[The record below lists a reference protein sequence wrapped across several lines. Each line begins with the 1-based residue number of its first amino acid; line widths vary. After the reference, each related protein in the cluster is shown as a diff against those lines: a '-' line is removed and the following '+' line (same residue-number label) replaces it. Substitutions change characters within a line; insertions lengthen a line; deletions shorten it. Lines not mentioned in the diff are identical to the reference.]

1 MTPRIHRTLRHALSR
16 HPLSM
21 ALAMAVLAL
30 PAAPALAQ
38 SQGTELPR
46 GGNVTRGNATIS
58 YNPGAGDVIPV
69 NAATTIRQTS
79 RGAVIE
85 WGSFSISEGN
95 TVIFDHA
102 TPGGVTLNRVV
113 GWAGDAPLAS
123 LIAGAINAPDGTV
136 FLVNQSGITF
146 AGSAQVNVG
155 GIVASTLDIDDVD
168 FSAGAAS
175 GRHVFAHA
183 ANGDPPAAVVVD
195 RGATLTATRP
205 DGTIALLGGS
215 VENNGTLTGA
225 GGSIGLIAGQ
235 SITLDPYGDGLTQ
248 FTITAPGDD
257 GMAIN
262 HGVIASDG
270 GSIDLRA
277 GYLVETDGSLNVDS
291 SGSRRGSI
299 TLAADNIQIGQDAS
313 LDASG
318 AGRGGSILLQAGET
332 LVTGAR
338 ASLRADGGSA
348 GGTILT
354 QAPWLDLRGL
364 RVSAGGGSPGQWRIE
379 SGGDLALVPGNGTF
393 GGYAS
398 LVSDTSVA
406 GALSAGSDVGLQAG
420 AAGGPT
426 SQINIAPGVN
436 VAATNPLPVTL
447 SFRTPAGQIMGGV
460 AASGAST
467 GAWSLAGSAPLAL
480 VFDALST
487 IGLYG
492 GALRTAGGSVSMGSR
507 ASSSEGIT
515 LSGMRIGSLG
525 GSIALDGGTAQ
536 TYGVG
541 IADSD
546 IDSGGGDITI
556 AGQSIGSGFR
566 GIAHGVF
573 FDASTLIAGSG
584 HIRVDGSSRDGTGI
598 LAYGASLSSTGLQLL
613 GNGRAGVL
621 LSATAL
627 DGGTGSIGIGGIA
640 NGAAA
645 DAGVALLQSSRIRG
659 SGDLSVSGWSQHHH
673 GIQVDS
679 GSRLD
684 GGGMVVLRAGSASAD
699 ALQVDGAASS
709 SGVLNLRTG
718 AVSGDAV
725 VDDDTAAMVLG
736 GLFASARTLANL
748 DTPVLVAGHAA
759 YGGAITVADAIIR
772 NGDLTLQND
781 GGTAGIQLDDV
792 LDTGS
797 HTLALSSGGDI
808 GQTANA
814 AITTRDLL
822 VRANGNVALDAAANH
837 VASDTL
843 AGSAGGG
850 FAFLNSA
857 ALALGTVSAIGA
869 TGDSRTTPLTASG
882 ISAGGNV
889 FVRSLAGNLTLRG
902 NVSGNRV
909 DLVSAGVLDNAG
921 NASVSAADSW
931 RIWASTWSGETRGG
945 LAGSGGLPNLYGCTY
960 AGACAVGVP
969 ATDNHFVYAAQPVLA
984 IRFDDQSR
992 VYGQQNPPLTYTVSA
1007 PLFADDRIAL
1017 SAYTS
1022 ATATS
1027 DTGSY
1032 AIDWKFD
1039 SPNPGYFLSVSP
1051 GTLLVTPALL
1061 TYVADPLSILM
1072 GQRLGTLHGTVT
1084 GFVNGDTLQTATTGT
1099 ARFATDATPLSLPG
1113 DYAIVG
1119 SGLSARNY
1127 VFEQAPANATALN
1140 IGLVRQ
1146 PTPPDYVLQPP
1157 DNYLYDLNIG
1167 QAGICPVDTP
1177 LGMKQESNGD
1187 TLGREWARVRTR
1199 PNLMSC
1205 LDSERENGCGDF

>member
-1 MTPRIHRTLRHALSR
+1 MTPRIHRTMRHALSR

-21 ALAMAVLAL
+21 ALAVAVLAL
-30 PAAPALAQ
+30 PAAPVLAQ
-38 SQGTELPR
+38 ALGTELPR
-46 GGNVTRGNATIS
+46 GGNVTVGNATIS

-69 NAATTIRQTS
+69 NASTTIRQTS
-79 RGAVIE
+79 RGAVID

-95 TVIFDHA
+95 TVHFDHT

-113 GWAGDAPLAS
+113 GWAGDNPSAS
-123 LIAGAINAPDGTV
+123 LIAGAINAPNGTV
-136 FLVNQSGITF
+136 FLVNQAGITF
-146 AGSAQVNVG
+146 AGSARINVG
-155 GIVASTLDIDDVD
+155 GIVASTLDIDDAAFGSGV
-168 FSAGAAS
+168 AS
-175 GRHVFAHA
+175 GHHAFIHA
-183 ANGDPPAAVVVD
+183 ANGSPAAAVSID
-195 RGATLTATRP
+195 QGATIIATRAN
-205 DGTIALLGGS
+205 GTIALLGGS

-225 GGSIGLIAGQ
+225 GGSIGLIAGE

-257 GMAIN
+257 GMVVN

-277 GYLVETDGSLNVDS
+277 GYLVETDGDLRAHGNGNRL
-291 SGSRRGSI
+291 GSV
-299 TLAADNIQIGQDAS
+299 TLAADNIQLGRGAS
-313 LDASG
+313 IDVRG
-318 AGRGGSILLQAGET
+318 TDRGGSILLQAGDT
-332 LVTGAR
+332 LVAR
-338 ASLRADGGSA
+338 AGASLRADGGSA
-348 GGTILT
+348 GGRILT

-379 SGGDLALVPGNGTF
+379 SGGDLTLVPGNGTF

-406 GALSAGSDVGLQAG
+406 GALSSGSDVGLQAG
-420 AAGGPT
+420 TPGGAT

-436 VAATNPLPVTL
+436 IAATNPLPVAL
-447 SFRTPAGQIMGGV
+447 SFWTPAGQIIGGV
-460 AASGAST
+460 TANGTST

-492 GALRTAGGSVSMGSR
+492 GTLQTAGGAVSMTSF
-507 ASSSEGIT
+507 ASSTEGIT
-515 LSGMRIGSLG
+515 LSDTRIRSMG
-525 GSIALDGGTAQ
+525 GNIVLDGGAAQ
-536 TYGVG
+536 AYGVG
-541 IADSD
+541 IDDSD
-546 IDSGGGDITI
+546 INSGGGDISIT
-556 AGQSIGSGFR
+556 GDSIGSGLR
-566 GIAHGVF
+566 GVAHGVF
-573 FDASTLIAGSG
+573 FNASTLTAGTG
-584 HIRVDGSSRDGTGI
+584 RIRVDGSSRGGAGI
-598 LAYGASLSSTGLQLL
+598 LAYDSSLRSAGLQLQ
-613 GNGRAGVL
+613 GSGQAGVL
-621 LSATAL
+621 LSATML
-627 DGGTGSIGIGGIA
+627 DAGTGSIGIDGIA
-640 NGAAA
+640 NGGTGN
-645 DAGVALLQSSRIRG
+645 AGVALLQSSKILSG
-659 SGDLSVSGWSQHHH
+659 GDLSVSGWSQYHH
-673 GIQVDS
+673 GIQIDS

-684 GGGMVVLRAGSASAD
+684 GGGMVVLRAGSAAAN
-699 ALQVDGAASS
+699 ALQVDGTASS
-709 SGVLNLRTG
+709 SGVLNLRAGT
-718 AVSGDAV
+718 VSDGAV
-725 VDDDTAAMVLG
+725 VDDNSGAMVLG
-736 GLFASARTLANL
+736 GRFASAGTLAKL

-759 YGGAITVADAIIR
+759 YGGAITVADTIVR

-781 GGTAGIQLDDV
+781 GGTAGIRLDGAI
-792 LDTGS
+792 DTGS

-808 GQTANA
+808 GQTADA
-814 AITTRDLL
+814 AITSRDLL
-822 VRANGNVALDAAANH
+822 VRATGNVALDAVANH

-850 FAFLNSA
+850 FAFLNGS
-857 ALALGTVSAIGA
+857 ALALGTVTAVGA
-869 TGDSRTTPLTASG
+869 TSDSRTATLTASG
-882 ISAGGNV
+882 INAGGNV
-889 FVRSLAGNLTLRG
+889 FVRTLAGDLTLRES
-902 NVSGNRV
+902 VSGNRI
-909 DLVSAGVLDNAG
+909 DLVSAGVLDNPG
-921 NASVSAADSW
+921 NASVSATDSW

-960 AGACAVGVP
+960 AGTCAVGVP
-969 ATDNHFVYAAQPVLA
+969 ATDNHFIYAAQPVLA
-984 IRFDDQSR
+984 IHFDDKSR

-1007 PLFADDRIAL
+1007 PLFADDRIAF

-1032 AIDWKFD
+1032 AIDGKFD
-1039 SPNPGYFLSVSP
+1039 SPNPGYYLSVSP

-1072 GQRLGTLHGTVT
+1072 GQRLGTLHGKVT

-1099 ARFATDATPLSLPG
+1099 AIFATDATPLSLPG

-1177 LGMKQESNGD
+1177 LGMKQESNDD